1 LPWKLRKALD
11 EKKYFIEE
19 WKREEV
25 SLAELCRRYEISR
38 QTGYKWLERYEQE
51 GEAGLEEHSRA
62 PLHHP
67 QAMSTEVR
75 DALVNLRS
83 QHPNWVLGNCA
94 PAYRQP
100 ARFFTDGQ
108 PVSRKKKKA
117 ALIHTTPWMMSVRL
131 KGDALLPVSV
141 RRAPIAGAG
150 RSWPGAVQSG
160 IQSPFDNG

>member
-67 QAMSTEVR
+67 QAMSTEVK
-75 DALVNLRS
+75 DALANLRS
-83 QHPNWVLGNCA
+83 QHPNWGPRKLRACLS
-94 PAYRQP
+94 PACSIFHRWATRQSEKEE
-100 ARFFTDGQ
+100 
-108 PVSRKKKKA
+108 SRSDPHDT
-117 ALIHTTPWMMSVRL
+117 LDDER
-131 KGDALLPVSV
+131 
-141 RRAPIAGAG
+141 
-150 RSWPGAVQSG
+150 
-160 IQSPFDNG
+160 